1 MEIII
6 PPHARERM
14 EAYNVD
20 ERLVVETLDNAD
32 REMMGYGSRMIAQKK
47 LNGYVLRVI
56 YEKGT
61 NTKVV
66 ITVYKARR
74 ERYEI

>member
-1 MEIII
+1 MEITILR
-6 PPHARERM
+6 HARERM

-20 ERLVVETLDNAD
+20 ERLVAETLHNPD
-32 REMMGYGSRMIAQKK
+32 REIPGYGGRMIAQKK

-74 ERYEI
+74 ERHEI